1 MARFAYFQ
9 SFTELWRQ
17 PNFSWYMGGQTIALV
32 GMWAQRIAIGWLSWE
47 LTGSNFWLGA
57 IAFADL
63 FPTIVITPFAGV
75 IADRVDRLNMS
86 RLCQTLAGI
95 HALILSALTFSGQID
110 IWSLF
115 ALTMILGVVMAFSTA
130 ARLAMVPNLMEA
142 RYVPSAIGIDSS
154 VYNMARVVGPMIAAA
169 LISLIGTGAT
179 FLFNALSFAIF
190 VFCMFRIHLVRNE
203 SSGRGGNVFAQ
214 TIEGMRYA
222 ARHPGIGPALIL
234 LAGTAL
240 GVKPFLELLP
250 GLADG
255 VFGTGIKGFA
265 SFAAIAGAGA
275 IVAGLWVAA
284 RGRIEGTTRI
294 AFGSM
299 ILGAVGVFIVSATGI
314 LWVGLLGTFL
324 VGGAITLAGTSTQIL
339 MQNSVDGAARG
350 RVMSLYGMVHRGGP
364 ALGAVIIGGGAE
376 YIGLQAAMI
385 GGGALTVLVFLL
397 MLRRYPIMAPALEAR
412 ADYSGVMDTPSTSA

>member
-265 SFAAIAGAGA
+265 SFAAISGAGA